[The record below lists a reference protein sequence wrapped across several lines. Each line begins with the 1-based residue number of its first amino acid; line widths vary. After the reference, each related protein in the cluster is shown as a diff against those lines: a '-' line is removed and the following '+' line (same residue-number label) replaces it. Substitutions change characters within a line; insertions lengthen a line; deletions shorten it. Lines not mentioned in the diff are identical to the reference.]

1 MLYLGGNWFNCYDP
15 SLAKRA
21 KGPTDSL
28 PFLFYIM
35 ESKNLYYDV
44 RCISKNR
51 INFGLMD
58 QD

>member
-1 MLYLGGNWFNCYDP
+1 MLYFGGNWFNCYYP

-35 ESKNLYYDV
+35 ESENLYDV